1 MTTYPHLF
9 TPLTVRGR
17 TIPNRI
23 VSTPHAT
30 GWELPGGLISDKEAD
45 YLIRKAQGGVG
56 LVMTFGSATVDPA
69 TAASYGSI
77 ALWDPRNEPQL
88 RRIAEGVHAHGGLV
102 ISQTTHMGHRGSSR
116 KVVTP
121 VRGVSDL
128 PEPEHREVA
137 SPLSIEELHALVQ
150 RFIDVALR
158 LHRCGWDGVEI
169 TSFAHLIEQFWNPA
183 INTRRDEYGGS
194 LENRMR
200 FGKEVVAAVRAAVP
214 DDFIVCFRMSLDPL
228 NNARDNGVSADD
240 LYTIATEMAAT
251 GDIDLLSV
259 TVGDG
264 MTKAAISVAM
274 GSDFVPPVPGGDASA
289 KVTANVDT
297 PVLLAGRIISGEAAE
312 ETLAAGKA
320 DLVAM
325 TRAVIADPDLPHK
338 LRTGKRVRPCI
349 GINQGCIGRLYSGFP
364 VVCSVN
370 PAIRD
375 PQLDKLRPAEH
386 PRRVVVV
393 GGGIAGLEAAH
404 HAAMRGH
411 QVVLL
416 ERESQ
421 LGGRSLLNATHG
433 WRPSWQQYLDYLTG
447 ELADLGVEV
456 VTGVEASSA
465 EVLAHNPET
474 VVIATGSQLR
484 DPLGDPDGPKL
495 VDADEVIARTPAP
508 AGNRTAVIIDDD
520 CGMVAPTAAAALAER
535 GWTVTIATPLPML
548 AGEVDG
554 TLIKFVHERLAD
566 ADPRVIPDVRMLA
579 DPGPDV
585 TLEHVLT
592 GSISKVAEPG
602 IVVVAGH
609 RQAVNRLHTELRQV
623 APGLDVRLAGDAHAP
638 RNFDAATAEGALIG
652 AGID

>member
-30 GWELPGGLISDKEAD
+30 GWQLPGGLISDKEAD
-45 YLIRKAQGGVG
+45 YLIRKAEGGVG
-56 LVMTFGSATVDPA
+56 LVMTFGSATVDPT

-88 RRIAEGVHAHGGLV
+88 RRIADGVHAHGGLV

-116 KVVTP
+116 VALTP

-137 SPLSIEELHALVQ
+137 SPLSVEELHTLTQ
-150 RFIDVALR
+150 RFVDVALR
-158 LHRCGWDGVEI
+158 LHRCGWDGVEV
-169 TSFAHLIEQFWNPA
+169 TSWAHLIEQFWSPA
-183 INTRRDEYGGS
+183 INTRTDEYGGS

-214 DDFIVCFRMSLDPL
+214 DDFIVCFRMSLESL
-228 NNARDNGVSADD
+228 INARDIGLSADD
-240 LYTIATEMAAT
+240 LYLVATEMAAT

-259 TVGDG
+259 TVGAA
-264 MTKAAISVAM
+264 MTKAALSIGI
-274 GSDFVPPVPGGDASA
+274 GSDFVPPVPGGDAAA
-289 KVTANVDT
+289 KVTANVNI
-297 PVLLAGRIISGEAAE
+297 PVLLAGRVISGEVAE

-320 DLVAM
+320 DLVAL
-325 TRAVIADPDLPHK
+325 TRAVIADPDLPNK
-338 LRTGKRVRPCI
+338 LRTGKRVRPCV
-349 GINQGCIGRLYSGFP
+349 GINQGCIGRLYAGFP
-364 VVCSVN
+364 IVCSVN

-375 PQLDKLRPAEH
+375 PQLDKLEPAEQS
-386 PRRVVVV
+386 RRVVVV
-393 GGGIAGLEAAH
+393 GGGVTGLEAAR

-411 QVVLL
+411 HVVLL

-421 LGGRSLLNATHG
+421 LGGRALLNATYG

-447 ELADLGVEV
+447 ELADLGVQV
-456 VTGVEASSA
+456 ITGVEASSA

-495 VDADEVIARTPAP
+495 VDADEVIADTPTPAD
-508 AGNRTAVIIDDD
+508 NSTAVIIDDD

-548 AGEVDG
+548 AGEVDS
-554 TLIKFVHERLAD
+554 TVIRFVHDRLAD
-566 ADPRVIPDVRMLA
+566 ADPRVIPDVRLLP
-579 DPGPDV
+579 DPGPEV

-592 GSISKVAEPG
+592 GRIIKLPEPG

-609 RQAVNRLHTELRQV
+609 RQAVNALYGELRRA
-623 APGLDVRLAGDAHAP
+623 APELDVRLAGDANAP
-638 RNFDAATAEGALIG
+638 RNFDAATAEGALVG
-652 AGID
+652 AGIA